1 MANRVNLGNIM
12 GATGATGAKG
22 DKGDKGDNG
31 LTPFIQN
38 GTWWLGTIDTGVTA
52 KGNEWFTGTTDPT
65 SQGVNGDLFYN
76 TATND
81 VFKKTS
87 GVWNLI
93 ANLQGEQGI
102 QGEKGDT
109 ALSVTLGT
117 VTTGEAGTQASV
129 TNSGTNTDL
138 ILDFVIPRGAKGEQG
153 EQGADGRTTVSVGG
167 FVVNSL
173 SFDSNPQSQIDSK
186 LNKNL
191 GTVNAGK
198 YLQVGN
204 DGEIQ
209 PVSTDAENDVIEGY
223 YFNGEFYEES
233 SHQTE
238 IAGVRGKVYIDM
250 TENLQYRYNG
260 TSYIAL
266 TANVIDDTTTSQTK
280 TYSSTKIEDKLSLA
294 MGDIVLT
301 TSGNTVSLQAK
312 NINGTDIGTVKIITL
327 PDELSSASF
336 DTTTEELI
344 LTLASGGLVKASYA
358 SVYQALQD
366 QIDELETKKV
376 NNADYITAQDIDTIW
391 GE

>member
-52 KGNEWFTGTTDPT
+52 KGNEWFTGTTNPT

-117 VTTGEAGTQASV
+117 VTTGEAGTEASV

-173 SFDSNPQSQIDSK
+173 SFDSNPQAQIDSK

-191 GTVNAGK
+191 GSINAGK

-209 PVSTDAENDVIEGY
+209 AVNTDAENDVIEGY
-223 YFNGEFYEES
+223 YYNGAFYVES
-233 SHQTE
+233 THITQ
-238 IAGVRGKVYIDM
+238 IVGVSGKIYIDLA
-250 TENLQYRYNG
+250 ENLQYRFDG
-260 TSYIAL
+260 TSYQPL

-280 TYSSTKIEDKLSLA
+280 TYSSTKIEDRLSLA
-294 MGDIVLT
+294 MGDIVLS
-301 TSGNTVSLQAK
+301 TSGNTVSIQAK
-312 NINGTDIGTVKIITL
+312 NINGTDIGQAKTINL
-327 PDELSSASF
+327 PDALASASF
-336 DTTTEELI
+336 DTTNEKLI
-344 LTLASGGLVKASYA
+344 LTLASGNLVQASYA
-358 SVYQALQD
+358 SIYKSLQD
-366 QIDELETKKV
+366 QIDDLETKKV
-376 NNADYITAQDIDTIW
+376 NNADYITAEEIDALFD
-391 GE
+391 

>member
-22 DKGDKGDNG
+22 EKGDKGDNG

-52 KGNEWFTGTTDPT
+52 KGNEWFTGTTNPT

-87 GVWNLI
+87 GVWDLI

-117 VTTGEAGTQASV
+117 VTTGEAGTEASV

-173 SFDSNPQSQIDSK
+173 SFNSNPQTQIDSK

-191 GTVNAGK
+191 GSFNSGK

-209 PVSTDAENDVIEGY
+209 AVLTDAENDVIEGY
-223 YFNGEFYEES
+223 YFEGEFYEEI
-233 SHQTE
+233 SHETE
-238 IAGVRGKVYIDM
+238 IAGVRGKIYIDLI
-250 TENLQYRYNG
+250 ENLQYRHNG
-260 TSYIAL
+260 TSYVALIAN
-266 TANVIDDTTTSQTK
+266 AIDDTTTSQNK

-312 NINGTDIGTVKIITL
+312 NINGTDIGIAKTINL
-327 PDELSSASF
+327 PDALVGASF

-358 SVYQALQD
+358 SIYKSLQD
-366 QIDELETKKV
+366 QINDLEAKKV
-376 NNADYITAQDIDTIW
+376 NNADFITPEEVDALFD
-391 GE
+391 

>member
-22 DKGDKGDNG
+22 EKGDKGDNG

-52 KGNEWFTGTTDPT
+52 KGNEWFTGTTNPT

-87 GVWNLI
+87 GVWDLI

-117 VTTGEAGTQASV
+117 VTTGEAGTEASV

-138 ILDFVIPRGAKGEQG
+138 ILDFVIPRGAKGEKG

-173 SFDSNPQSQIDSK
+173 SFNSNPQTQIDSK

-191 GTVNAGK
+191 GSFNSGK

-209 PVSTDAENDVIEGY
+209 AVLTDAENDVIEGY
-223 YFNGEFYEES
+223 YFEGEFYEEI
-233 SHQTE
+233 SHETE
-238 IAGVRGKVYIDM
+238 IAGVRGKIYIDLS
-250 TENLQYRYNG
+250 ENLQYRYNG
-260 TSYIAL
+260 TSYVALIAN
-266 TANVIDDTTTSQTK
+266 AIDDTTTSQNK

-312 NINGTDIGTVKIITL
+312 NINGTDIGTSKTINL
-327 PDELSSASF
+327 PDALVGASF

-358 SVYQALQD
+358 SIYKSLQD
-366 QIDELETKKV
+366 QIDDLEIKKV
-376 NNADYITAQDIDTIW
+376 NNADFITPEEVDALFD
-391 GE
+391 